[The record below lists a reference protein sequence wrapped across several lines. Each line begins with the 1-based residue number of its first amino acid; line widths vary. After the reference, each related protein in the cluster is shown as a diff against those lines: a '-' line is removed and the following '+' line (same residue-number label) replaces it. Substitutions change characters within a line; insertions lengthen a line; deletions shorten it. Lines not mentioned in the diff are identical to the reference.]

1 MESQV
6 QAKFLRV
13 AKSPTKSMMKVI
25 VNGQEQW
32 ADCDPKVKGF
42 AGKTMQEG
50 QDVVITASFANNRY
64 YISRI
69 SPVGGAAPQTAP
81 QTTAPQQQQTYQPPA
96 TQQTYQPPVTVQQPV
111 GQVAPPK
118 QYMNPR
124 TPEEAERMTRLST
137 LSSVCTVLAAV
148 PGQIDVNTLWDVVE
162 AGYTR
167 FLTKVKE

>member
-1 MESQV
+1 METQV

-13 AKSPTKSMMKVI
+13 AKSPTTSMMKII

-50 QDVVITASFANNRY
+50 QDVILTATFANNRY

-69 SPVGGAAPQTAP
+69 SSAGTAAPQTVP
-81 QTTAPQQQQTYQPPA
+81 QTTPPQQQQTYQPPA
-96 TQQTYQPPVTVQQPV
+96 QQTYQQPAVHQPV
-111 GQVAPPK
+111 GDVAPPK

-124 TPEEAERMTRLST
+124 TPEEAERMTRLSV
-137 LSSVCTVLAAV
+137 LSSVSTALAAV
-148 PGQIDVNTLWDVVE
+148 PGQIDVNTLGDVIE
-162 AGYTR
+162 TMYTR